1 MTIMKGLARPLAAA
15 LILMTALGAT
25 AATRKDLTLGDA
37 LKPGTFGGTLP
48 RQVKWMPDGKA
59 FCHFEAAPDGEASDL
74 MAVDPE
80 TLRHRVLLSQSLFQ
94 EAYGKV
100 TGVKGEALAKVA
112 FLSYAFSPTGRYL
125 QLDLPGGIFLWELKT
140 STLRRLTSA
149 DDEAAGFTFSPDE
162 SKVAFTVKGSLIVID
177 LATGNK
183 TLLAE
188 GRAPAVTYGEV
199 DWLYGEELDLHRGFW
214 WSPDGSKVAYLRFD
228 ETGVYQDPM
237 VDESGNHPVVQ
248 PQFYPRPGDDL
259 PKVSLFW
266 IGVSGGQSHAVAGAE
281 SGEGYLPLA
290 EWLPDSKGIAYALY
304 NRAQDRLVLQCASLG
319 GGPPKILLEE
329 KWPTWINLP
338 EGPRF
343 LKDGR
348 FLWMSERDG
357 FAHLYLYGAEGKPPL
372 QLTKGPW
379 SVDSLLTVDEV
390 QGQAYFLGN
399 REAPLGCQV
408 FRVDLGGKNLERVS
422 PPTGWH
428 AADFS
433 PDARWYLDAHSAV
446 SDPGTLSLVDA
457 RNGKARPVAESRP
470 ADLAEFGFVTP
481 QFVEAKAADGQT
493 LYAMVIKPRDFDP
506 TKRYPVIVEVYGGP
520 HAQVVQDRWSP
531 RWMPLY
537 QLWAQSGFVVFASD
551 NRGSARR
558 GKAFED
564 PLLRRLGRTELQDQL
579 AALEVLK
586 RMPFVDGARI
596 GLWGWSYGG
605 YMTLYALTH
614 TDAYACGFAVAPVS
628 DWLSYDACYTERYL
642 KLPRDNEVGYRESS
656 PVHAAEGLRGRLFFA
671 HGLMD
676 DNVHFANSAMM
687 VDALLKAGKPFGT
700 AYYPRM
706 NHGIREKPARADLF
720 ARMLEF
726 FQANLKP

>member
-1 MTIMKGLARPLAAA
+1 MKGFARPLAAT
-15 LILMTALGAT
+15 LILLFALSS
-25 AATRKDLTLGDA
+25 AAARKDLTLADT
-37 LKPGTFGGTLP
+37 LKPGAFGGALP

-59 FCHFEAAPDGEASDL
+59 FCLFEASAGEASDL
-74 MAVDPE
+74 MAVDPD
-80 TLRHRVLLSQSLFQ
+80 TLRRRVVLSQASFR
-94 EAYGKV
+94 EAYGKL
-100 TGVKGEALAKVA
+100 TGLKGEALTKVA
-112 FLSYAFSPTGRYL
+112 FRSYAFSPKGRFL
-125 QLDLPGGIFLWELKT
+125 QMDLPDGNFLWDLKA
-140 STLRRLTSA
+140 SALRRLSA
-149 DDEAAGFTFSPDE
+149 AETGAEGLTFSPDE
-162 SKVAFTVKGSLIVID
+162 SKVAFTVKGSLLVLD
-177 LATGNK
+177 LATGNE

-214 WSPDGSKVAYLRFD
+214 WSPDGSKVAFLRFD

-237 VDESGNHPVVQ
+237 VDESGDHPVVQ
-248 PQFYPRPGDDL
+248 PQFYPRPGDAL

-266 IGVSGGQSHAVAGAE
+266 IGVSGGQSHAVAGAD

-290 EWLPDSKGIAYALY
+290 GWLPDSKGIAYALY
-304 NRAQDRLVLQCASLG
+304 NRAQDRLLLQCAGLD

-329 KWPTWINLP
+329 RWPTWINLP

-357 FAHLYLYGAEGKPPL
+357 FAHLYLCATDGRPPL
-372 QLTKGPW
+372 QLTEGPW
-379 SVDSLLTVDEV
+379 VVDSLLTVDEV
-390 QGQAYFLGN
+390 NGQVYFLAN
-399 REAPLGCQV
+399 RENPLGCQV
-408 FRVDLGGKNLERVS
+408 FRVDLSGKKLERLS

-428 AADFS
+428 TADVS
-433 PDARWYLDAHSAV
+433 PDARWTLDDHSTV
-446 SDPGTLSLVDA
+446 SEPNTLSLVDT
-457 RNGKARPVAESRP
+457 RSGKTRFVAESRP
-470 ADLAEFGFVTP
+470 ADLGEYGFVAP
-481 QFVEAKAADGQT
+481 QFMEAKSADGQT
-493 LYAMVIKPRDFDP
+493 LHAMVIKPRDFDP
-506 TKRYPVIVEVYGGP
+506 AKRYPAIVEVYGGP

-537 QLWAQSGFVVFASD
+537 QLWAQSGFIVFIAD

-558 GKAFED
+558 GKGFED
-564 PLLRRLGRTELQDQL
+564 PLYKRLGKIELEDQL
-579 AALEVLK
+579 AALDALK
-586 RMPFVDGARI
+586 RLPFVDGARI

-614 TDAYACGFAVAPVS
+614 TDAFACGFAVAPVS
-628 DWLSYDACYTERYL
+628 DWLNYDACYTERYL
-642 KLPRDNEVGYRESS
+642 KFPTDDADGYQESS
-656 PVHAAEGLRGRLFFA
+656 PVHAAGGLKGNLFFA

-706 NHGIREKPARADLF
+706 THSIHEKPARADLF
-720 ARMLEF
+720 ARMLAF
-726 FQANLKP
+726 FKANLKP